1 MPQDASVWTDA
12 IGRNLNLAD
21 AAKTEEQ
28 FYEISRGVLARH
40 LYDRADSGS
49 HGGMKKHVFDLE
61 PCQIYT
67 NGLSGDEH
75 DIILS

>member
-1 MPQDASVWTDA
+1 
-12 IGRNLNLAD
+12 
-21 AAKTEEQ
+21 
-28 FYEISRGVLARH
+28 
-40 LYDRADSGS
+40 
-49 HGGMKKHVFDLE
+49 MKKHVFDLE